1 MQTIEINALVRS
13 KIEQLYVE
21 RQMID
26 RKISETLTLLANS
39 AGIEVK
45 EGEFLQLDQ
54 EFKTLTIGKP
64 EVETVEET
72 VEETVA
78 E

>member
-1 MQTIEINALVRS
+1 MNTIEINALVRS

-21 RQMID
+21 RQMVD

-39 AGIEVK
+39 AGIEVA
-45 EGEFLQLDQ
+45 EGEYLQLSQD
-54 EFKTLTIGKP
+54 FTTLTVGKP
-64 EVETVEET
+64 AAENVEET
-72 VEETVA
+72 VEEIVA